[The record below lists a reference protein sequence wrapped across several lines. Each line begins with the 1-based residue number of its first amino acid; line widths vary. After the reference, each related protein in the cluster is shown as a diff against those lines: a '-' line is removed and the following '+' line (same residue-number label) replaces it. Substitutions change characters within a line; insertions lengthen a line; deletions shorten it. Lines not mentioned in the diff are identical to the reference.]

1 MMPNVP
7 RQLLNGIPTSQ
18 HRAPF
23 RLAPRGAVSR
33 CKAPSRNEQRVAAR
47 WANKPFMTQ
56 PGRRPIFA
64 RSASVV
70 VLASVLV
77 GCSNSAATSQSRSG
91 NSGDACNNAG
101 YLAVEHAH
109 ANRAEVTLCGVVTRV
124 RPARRTRSGEHRVF
138 VVNVD
143 RGGPITI
150 DANLDVMG
158 NFPIHTGE
166 STTIRGE
173 YYYDNN
179 GREGVHWTHHTDR
192 GSHPAGFVILDG
204 TRYD

>member
-1 MMPNVP
+1 
-7 RQLLNGIPTSQ
+7 
-18 HRAPF
+18 
-23 RLAPRGAVSR
+23 
-33 CKAPSRNEQRVAAR
+33 
-47 WANKPFMTQ
+47 MTQ
-56 PGRRPIFA
+56 PARRSIVV
-64 RSASVV
+64 RSATVPL
-70 VLASVLV
+70 LAALLSA
-77 GCSNSAATSQSRSG
+77 CSSPPAATQSVAAASE
-91 NSGDACNNAG
+91 ACNNAG